1 MFASF
6 LWPGSVIQ
14 LSMAKQ
20 LSRASFAH
28 FLRPGSVVSLAHLSS
43 PIVLGRENIVF
54 GPNS

>member
-20 LSRASFAH
+20 SSRASFAH